1 MTQWIEWDKK
11 SHYASEILSNGT
23 PVNLLF
29 YCHII
34 LYREKV
40 TSYEKFSH
48 NLTLDVQIFLKKCR
62 LFNAKYR
69 NGENCWISKNFILR
83 GPKQQSLKLF
93 SPPQPP
99 PLDKTFLRLFVRSY
113 TVICRHLP
121 SKCLNN
127 AVLGRLEMV

>member
-1 MTQWIEWDKK
+1 MTQWTEWDKK
-11 SHYASEILSNGT
+11 NHYASEILSNGT
-23 PVNLLF
+23 PVILLL

-48 NLTLDVQIFLKKCR
+48 NLTLEVQIFLK
-62 LFNAKYR
+62 NASFSMLSIEMVKIV
-69 NGENCWISKNFILR
+69 GF
-83 GPKQQSLKLF
+83 PKVSFYEAQNSNHWNY
-93 SPPQPP
+93 SAPP
-99 PLDKTFLRLFVRSY
+99 PPPDKSFLRLFVRSY
-113 TVICRHLP
+113 TVICRPLP